1 MAGGRST
8 AAADAGLNAGL
19 NSGLNADLNAGLVAG
34 VDAGTGVHP
43 GANVDLSD
51 LVIRPP
57 THADLE
63 AVVQLFATAAA
74 ARPGNSPPL
83 RRDDLRVRWLML
95 DHLED
100 AVLVLRT
107 GTDDTEDNRAAPR
120 LLAYASAPVD
130 VEVDPE
136 TGTCEAVVHLE
147 GEVHPDHRGR
157 GLGSFLLDRAVVT
170 GRAALTAA
178 ATSQAHSDSAAGV
191 TGPTPGTHHG
201 GAAATSDPTPAAHA
215 PGHVRVRTALVDATP
230 DEHAWFHSRGF
241 DPVRHLLEL
250 RLDLHAPPPA
260 PRWPEGVRVR
270 TFQPGADEDVLW
282 RTHRAAFADV
292 PTHLPIER
300 EDFLRDRA
308 PGDDPGLVLLAEH
321 GHPTAEVVAIA
332 VCRAGTEFAA
342 EEGLVRDLGV
352 VPPWRRRGVAMAL
365 LRTAFATFRARG
377 LTGVALE
384 VDDVTLDGAVA
395 LYRRAGMRVTR
406 RTDVLERTTS
416 MQISLPGS
424 TRSG

>member
-1 MAGGRST
+1 MAGGPSA
-8 AAADAGLNAGL
+8 AAADAG
-19 NSGLNADLNAGLVAG
+19 
-34 VDAGTGVHP
+34 VDAGVGVHP
-43 GANVDLSD
+43 GAHVDVSHLI
-51 LVIRPP
+51 IRPP
-57 THADLE
+57 THADLD

-95 DHLED
+95 DHLDD
-100 AVLVLRT
+100 AVLVLSSD
-107 GTDDTEDNRAAPR
+107 TDDPDNAAAAPR

-147 GEVHPDHRGR
+147 GEVHPEHRGR
-157 GLGSFLLDRAVVT
+157 GLGSFLLDRAVAT
-170 GRAALTAA
+170 GRAALSAA
-178 ATSQAHSDSAAGV
+178 ATSQARNDSAAA
-191 TGPTPGTHHG
+191 TP
-201 GAAATSDPTPAAHA
+201 DPTPAAHA
-215 PGHVRVRTALVDATP
+215 TGYVRVRTALVDATP
-230 DEHAWFHSRGF
+230 DEHAWFRSRGF
-241 DPVRHLLEL
+241 GPVRHLLEL

-260 PRWPEGVRVR
+260 PRWPEGVTVR

-321 GHPTAEVVAIA
+321 GHPTPEVVAIA

-352 VPPWRRRGVAMAL
+352 VPQWRRRGVAMAL

-416 MQISLPGS
+416 MQPSIPG
-424 TRSG
+424 

>member
-1 MAGGRST
+1 MSCPPAAEHDDTT
-8 AAADAGLNAGL
+8 AAA
-19 NSGLNADLNAGLVAG
+19 AG
-34 VDAGTGVHP
+34 V
-43 GANVDLSD
+43 SD

-57 THADLE
+57 THADLD

-95 DHLED
+95 DHLDD
-100 AVLVLRT
+100 AVLVLST
-107 GTDDTEDNRAAPR
+107 DTDDPDNAAAAPR

-157 GLGSFLLDRAVVT
+157 GLGSFLLDRAVAT

-178 ATSQAHSDSAAGV
+178 ASSQARNDRAAGTPDPTPGAHSDSAAG
-191 TGPTPGTHHG
+191 TP
-201 GAAATSDPTPAAHA
+201 DPTPVAHA
-215 PGHVRVRTALVDATP
+215 SGYVRVRTALVDATTA
-230 DEHAWFHSRGF
+230 EHAWFRSRGF
-241 DPVRHLLEL
+241 APVRHLLEL

-260 PRWPEGVRVR
+260 PRWPEGVTVR

-292 PTHLPIER
+292 PTHLPIGR

-321 GHPTAEVVAIA
+321 GHPTPEVVAIA

-416 MQISLPGS
+416 MQLSIPGS
-424 TRSG
+424 TPPG